1 MVITEIIEVLQTI
14 ENDGE
19 HNSAVST
26 VYDIDTVL
34 AAISSARIWM
44 MLFGQKNGVN

>member
-1 MVITEIIEVLQTI
+1 MDINEIVEVLHTI

-34 AAISSARIWM
+34 AAISSARIWLT
-44 MLFGQKNGVN
+44 LFGQKSSVN